1 MIYLETGA
9 NTVVVTLN
17 EKVTIADPEFVFV
30 FVNDNTGKK
39 VACTATDTST
49 NTTRYNR
56 FSITVGVSTPLQ
68 GKVLL
73 DDYGFYHYYV
83 YQSADAS
90 TFDYTNI
97 DTTDLR
103 DLTGLVEEGKAYW
116 KATAPSYNSYKDV
129 RTSAKSYGQ

>member
-1 MIYLETGA
+1 MIYLVTGV
-9 NTVVVTLN
+9 NTVTVTLT
-17 EKVTIADPEFVFV
+17 EKVTITSPLFVFV

-39 VACTATDTST
+39 VACTATDTSA

-83 YQSADAS
+83 YQTADAS

-97 DTTDLR
+97 DATDLR
-103 DLTGLVEEGKAYW
+103 TLTGLVEEGKMYW
-116 KATAPSYNSYKDV
+116 KAPATSYNSYKDV